1 MHVGCFLWG
10 CSLNYTLDNFAMA
23 CLLTGFSL
31 LRLGIKEWLGPALC
45 LPLQMTKEDHL
56 TLLRTARGRDAG
68 AALSYARS
76 VTDVDSR
83 FNEAPGDAET
93 AVGFWHAGAASVN
106 ASDCSHS

>member
-1 MHVGCFLWG
+1 M
-10 CSLNYTLDNFAMA
+10 
-23 CLLTGFSL
+23 
-31 LRLGIKEWLGPALC
+31 GPALC

-76 VTDVDSR
+76 MTDDDSR

-93 AVGFWHAGAASVN
+93 AVGFWHAGAALVN
-106 ASDCSHS
+106 ASELFTWLMLAWLCFAELLVKPSFALVISDCICNRFSRRI